1 MGKLRPKT
9 NYITLN
15 YTRFGAHPFH
25 VLFFPLSECET
36 DISIWIALVEQA
48 VGLITHQMF
57 HYGNS
62 LVVQWL
68 GFKAWVPF
76 LVWEVTSCKSH
87 GTAKKKRKSSMQVCA
102 YFIPELGSSIACM
115 LSRFSHVRLSVTPW
129 TVAHQAPL
137 FMGFSRQ
144 EYWSGCH
151 FLLQGIFLT
160 QGLNLCLSQLLYWQA
175 DLLPLS
181 HLGSP

>member
-1 MGKLRPKT
+1 MGKLIPKT
-9 NYITLN
+9 NYTILN
-15 YTRFGAHPFH
+15 YTRFNAHPFH

-36 DISIWIALVEQA
+36 DISIWIVLVVQD
-48 VGLITHQMF
+48 VGLIIHQKF
-57 HYGNS
+57 HSENS

-76 LVWEVTSCKSH
+76 LVWEVTSCKSR
-87 GTAKKKRKSSMQVCA
+87 GTAKKKRKTSMQVCA
-102 YFIPELGSSIACM
+102 YFIPELGSSVACM
-115 LSRFSHVRLSVTPW
+115 LSCFSHVRLSATPW
-129 TVAHQAPL
+129 IVAHQAPL
-137 FMGFSRQ
+137 FMGFPRQ
-144 EYWSGCH
+144 EYWRGCH